1 MATILFQ
8 TTDEINDARRFDT
21 LEDAKDAARYLSTDD
36 LARESGYR
44 FRVFD
49 MTYTR
54 EDDGHSEVRTAYV
67 VAATFTGWDV
77 HERTE
82 VVK

>member
-8 TTDEINDARRFDT
+8 TTDNINDARRFAT
-21 LEDAKDAARYLSTDD
+21 LEDAQAAAAHLSTDD

-44 FRVFD
+44 FRIFD
-49 MTYTR
+49 IAYTR
-54 EDDGHSEVRTAYV
+54 EDDGHEEARTAFV
-67 VAATFTGWDV
+67 VAATFTGWDG